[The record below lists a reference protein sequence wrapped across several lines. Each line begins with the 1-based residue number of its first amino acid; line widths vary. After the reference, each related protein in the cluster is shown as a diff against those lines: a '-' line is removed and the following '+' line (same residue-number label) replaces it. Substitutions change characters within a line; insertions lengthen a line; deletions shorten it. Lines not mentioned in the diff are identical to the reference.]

1 VEVSVKHFPS
11 RGAALI
17 ILSLSLQGVARAQ
30 ALHVPPIE
38 IGGQAGLFGAFADG
52 VFVQPIVGPRLT
64 FNISQRH
71 AIELAADTLISDD
84 MHGLYGFYFLQ
95 YKHLTRRPPNWN
107 GIRPFVTGG
116 AGGYYSYQKVPER
129 RSPRP
134 DGSAV
139 VYPAFTTGELS
150 RLAVAA
156 FGGGFERA
164 LNRYASFRLEGTGF
178 LVIDSD
184 GFLGFRVLAGVSVPI
199 GGYRATQVH

>member
-1 VEVSVKHFPS
+1 MKHILS

-17 ILSLSLQGVARAQ
+17 VLSLSLQDVAGAQ

-52 VFVQPIVGPRLT
+52 IFVRPVAGPRLT
-64 FNISQRH
+64 FNISQQH
-71 AIELAADTLISDD
+71 AVELAADTLISDGT
-84 MHGLYGFYFLQ
+84 HGLYGFYFLQ
-95 YKHLTRRPPNWN
+95 YKHATRRPPDWR
-107 GIRPFVTGG
+107 GIRPFVTAG
-116 AGGYYSYQKVPER
+116 AGGYYSYQKIPER
-129 RSPRP
+129 RLSRP

-139 VYPAFTTGELS
+139 VFPAGSTGELS

-184 GFLGFRVLAGVSVPI
+184 GFLGFRVLASISVPI
-199 GGYRATQVH
+199 GGYRGTQVH